1 MDELQR
7 NMKDKVRKFNLYLIS
22 SRGEKREIMGREAI
36 SLNNDTNPQ
45 FQRAQ
50 QVQE

>member
-22 SRGEKREIMGREAI
+22 FRGEKRERMGREVI
-36 SLNNDTNPQ
+36 FLNNDINL
-45 FQRAQ
+45 
-50 QVQE
+50 